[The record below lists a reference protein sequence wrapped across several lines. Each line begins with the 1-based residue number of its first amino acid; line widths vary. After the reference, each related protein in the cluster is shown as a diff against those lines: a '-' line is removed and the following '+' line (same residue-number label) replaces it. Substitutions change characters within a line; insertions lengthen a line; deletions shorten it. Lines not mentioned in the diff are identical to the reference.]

1 VFVSSHLISEM
12 ALMAEHLVVIG
23 QGRLL
28 ADTSVAALSAGAA
41 SLEDAFLQLTGAS
54 TEYRGHPEVPRA
66 ASGAAQRKEG
76 SS

>member
-1 VFVSSHLISEM
+1 M

-28 ADTSVAALSAGAA
+28 ADTSVADLSAGAA

-66 ASGAAQRKEG
+66 APGAWAAQRKEG